1 MEVLVWGASH
11 NNTLGLVRSLG
22 EMKHI
27 VYVLLFKDT
36 INFVAFSRYVEKVFF
51 TNHDEEIDAQII
63 SICKRLKTKPL
74 LLCTSDETATYIN
87 NHAAELKPYCFFE
100 SGNDINKYRNKDV
113 GNELAIRCGLQIPQT
128 WVLQSKSVPVEGI
141 QFPLILKAN
150 NSTKGGKAFL
160 QKINDPESLVSVLS
174 IIPDDCYPVQLQKYI
189 KKEYEMMLLGCSLAG
204 GTVVHIPVAQRKF
217 RFFPNE
223 YNAGSF
229 SHSVNP
235 NSSIQLVSLQKRV
248 SEYLEA
254 IEYTG
259 LFSAEFVYEK
269 GVYYFLEINLRND
282 GTSYLSTKSGFN
294 LPHMLCE
301 FFEKGKTEI
310 VGNFSESFYMANI
323 SDFGNVINKRLS
335 LWTWLKDVK
344 RADCFSHYNRKDVLP
359 YFGFLLSFIIKKIK
373 RL

>member
-1 MEVLVWGASH
+1 MEVLIWGANH

-22 EMKHI
+22 EMNHI

-36 INFVAFSRYVEKVFF
+36 INFVAFSRYVKKVYFAS
-51 TNHDEEIDAQII
+51 HDDSIDAQII
-63 SICKRLKTKPL
+63 SICKRLKNKPL
-74 LLCTSDETATYIN
+74 LLCTSDETAAYVN
-87 NHAAELKPYCFFE
+87 DHAEELKAYCFFE

-128 WVLQSKSVPVEGI
+128 WVLQSKSAPVEGM
-141 QFPLILKAN
+141 QFPIILKAN
-150 NSTKGGKAFL
+150 NSTRGGKTFL
-160 QKINDPESLVSVLS
+160 QKINDAGSLKTVLS
-174 IIPDDCYPVQLQKYI
+174 IIPDDCYPIQLQKYI

-235 NSSIQLVSLQKRV
+235 NNSIQLVSLQKKV
-248 SEYLEA
+248 SEYLKA

-301 FFEKGKTEI
+301 FFEKGKTELI
-310 VGNFSESFYMANI
+310 GDFSENFYMANI
-323 SDFGNVINKRLS
+323 SDFGNVLNKRLS
-335 LWTWLKDVK
+335 FWTWLKDVT
-344 RADCFSHYNRKDVLP
+344 RADCFSHYNRNDVLP
-359 YFGFLLSFIIKKIK
+359 YFGFLLSFFIKKIK